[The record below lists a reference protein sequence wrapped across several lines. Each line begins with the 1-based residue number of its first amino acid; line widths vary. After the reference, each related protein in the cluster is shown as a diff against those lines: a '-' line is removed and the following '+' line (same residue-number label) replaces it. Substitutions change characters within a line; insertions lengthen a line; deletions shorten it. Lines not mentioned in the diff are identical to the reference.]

1 MRHTEPHWWLNY
13 SANFVEWLAHQRR
26 SPPVRA
32 VNQTPGL
39 ARTINVEMIER
50 SHCVYF
56 ADDSFKDF
64 VSPKLAA
71 KTARQS
77 KT

>member
-1 MRHTEPHWWLNY
+1 MTYR
-13 SANFVEWLAHQRR
+13 V
-26 SPPVRA
+26 
-32 VNQTPGL
+32 L
-39 ARTINVEMIER
+39 ARTINAEMIER
-50 SHCVYF
+50 SHGVCF

-71 KTARQS
+71 KAARQS